1 MKQIKQVILGFE
13 MAGAKIAAVCL
24 GGGGENVRGT
34 KLFRLG
40 DDPSHNDSWLSQEQ
54 CTFKNPACPSRR
66 IAIVFCST
74 HNGKGTRNQLE
85 HSKEDGVRWFM
96 LDGVIHGKSKGNV
109 GARLVIE
116 NMCDETWCHY
126 SELLWEDP
134 HYFEHAV
141 LSVHTE
147 NQKYFQESLNLNKE
161 GNN

>member
-1 MKQIKQVILGFE
+1 LSGDGLMKQIKQVIFGFE

-24 GGGGENVRGT
+24 DGGGENVRGT

-96 LDGVIHGKSKGNV
+96 LDYLGTKIM
-109 GARLVIE
+109 LE
-116 NMCDETWCHY
+116 DCHN
-126 SELLWEDP
+126 
-134 HYFEHAV
+134 A
-141 LSVHTE
+141 
-147 NQKYFQESLNLNKE
+147 NLC
-161 GNN
+161 NNYCKCL